1 MKYVA
6 AVDIGGTDIKSA
18 LVDEN
23 FSIIKTLTTPT
34 PKEDSS
40 GEKTIAAIANLVAQ
54 LSTDHVIA
62 SVGLAVLGVFDD
74 STGICIWSG
83 NLNWHNLPL
92 RQMLESRLNL
102 PVAAGHDIRTAGLAE
117 WRRGAAR
124 GYTNAIFIAIGT
136 GMSAALILDGKILSA
151 GGYAGEIGHLNVY
164 GKYPCVCGK
173 TGCLE
178 AAASALAIKK
188 AYVSRTGETDVN
200 TEEIYRLVL
209 NQDATAIEIWSDAT
223 LAMARACLALTTIL
237 APELIIFGGG
247 LSNSGRTFLD
257 PISRFLDAE
266 ITFQKKPTLEMAHF
280 GSKAGIIGCAILAFD
295 LLEVRL

>member
-1 MKYVA
+1 MQ
-6 AVDIGGTDIKSA
+6 
-18 LVDEN
+18 
-23 FSIIKTLTTPT
+23 
-34 PKEDSS
+34 SS
-40 GEKTIAAIANLVAQ
+40 L
-54 LSTDHVIA
+54 
-62 SVGLAVLGVFDD
+62 
-74 STGICIWSG
+74 
-83 NLNWHNLPL
+83 
-92 RQMLESRLNL
+92 
-102 PVAAGHDIRTAGLAE
+102 
-117 WRRGAAR
+117 
-124 GYTNAIFIAIGT
+124 
-136 GMSAALILDGKILSA
+136 SAALILDGKILSA

>member
-1 MKYVA
+1 VRYVA

-34 PKEDSS
+34 PKEDPS

-62 SVGLAVLGVFDD
+62 AVGMAVLGVFDD
-74 STGICIWSG
+74 STGVCIWSG

-117 WRRGAAR
+117 WRQGAAQ

-151 GGYAGEIGHLNVY
+151 GGYAGEIGHLNIN

-188 AYVSRTGETDVN
+188 TYESRTGETNVT
-200 TEEIYRLVL
+200 TEEIYQLVL
-209 NQDATAIEIWSDAT
+209 KKDATAIEIWSDAT

-237 APELIIFGGG
+237 APESIIFGGG
-247 LSNSGRTFLD
+247 LLNSGRTFLD
-257 PISRFLDAE
+257 PISEFLDAE
-266 ITFQKKPTLEMAHF
+266 ITFQKKPKLEIAHF
-280 GSKAGIIGCAILAFD
+280 GSKAGTIGCAILAFD
-295 LLEVRL
+295 LLKVRS